1 MDLVEWRLTSHNI
14 MLQRAILR
22 MYKDCG
28 WLVVTDM
35 FFSLQTP
42 PNASTA
48 TASSSS
54 SGEYSSVTSLHVS
67 FSLFCLCFLK
77 PYVDFLCR
85 KLQCPLIFHITWT
98 YAHSMSSFSTGICW
112 CIIKGNRSAIMPW
125 IAFECLRL
133 TFLKPSWPGWQTVL
147 WAKVRSS
154 LQALI

>member
-67 FSLFCLCFLK
+67 SLFYLCFLK
-77 PYVDFLCR
+77 PYFCVVNFNV
-85 KLQCPLIFHITWT
+85 P
-98 YAHSMSSFSTGICW
+98 SFSTLHEPMHT
-112 CIIKGNRSAIMPW
+112 A
-125 IAFECLRL
+125 CL
-133 TFLKPSWPGWQTVL
+133 VL
-147 WAKVRSS
+147 AQVSVGVLSKATEVQLCRG
-154 LQALI
+154 LLLNALD